1 MVWVGSCQG
10 TAAPAVFGRRETGI
24 CSAGKTFR
32 PGKTFRSFVN
42 RCGYFY
48 NRSFLSG
55 DRGGR
60 FFAGAGEFAV
70 RQGRSGGRGGFQWG
84 QKRLIDSCGTR
95 KFLGSAIRGVKCGA
109 GKFQAGRMAQRFE
122 ASFRW
127 DGMWVAL
134 DGRIL
139 AGRWELRQNG
149 LAGNWDRERVKKR
162 WLKEISGFGEIRAG
176 GTAQEGLTVF
186 LGGKGDIRQA
196 VFWCRQALNGVLAVC
211 REWSGRT
218 VSAGVTQKS
227 FCRKWRMKRARTERK
242 QNRRGHSWR
251 VECGA

>member
-1 MVWVGSCQG
+1 MGKRFSLGKRSAALLTDIGAFITVRFCLG
-10 TAAPAVFGRRETGI
+10 TG
-24 CSAGKTFR
+24 AG
-32 PGKTFRSFVN
+32 G
-42 RCGYFY
+42 
-48 NRSFLSG
+48 
-55 DRGGR
+55 
-60 FFAGAGEFAV
+60 FFAGLGGGFAV
-70 RQGRSGGRGGFQWG
+70 RRGCFGDERVPAGAEAAERFRRDAKVPGARDSGGA
-84 QKRLIDSCGTR
+84 KCGT
-95 KFLGSAIRGVKCGA
+95 

-211 REWSGRT
+211 RKWSGRT
-218 VSAGVTQKS
+218 VSAGVTQKKFLPEMENEKS
-227 FCRKWRMKRARTERK
+227 ADGEETE
-242 QNRRGHSWR
+242 
-251 VECGA
+251 

>member
-1 MVWVGSCQG
+1 MLRWKKHFDPEKRFAALLTDVDTFITVRFCRG
-10 TAAPAVFGRRETGI
+10 T
-24 CSAGKTFR
+24 
-32 PGKTFRSFVN
+32 
-42 RCGYFY
+42 
-48 NRSFLSG
+48 
-55 DRGGR
+55 
-60 FFAGAGEFAV
+60 GAGGFL
-70 RQGRSGGRGGFQWG
+70 RGRGNLPFGKGAPGMSGFRRG
-84 QKRLIDSCGTR
+84 QKRLRDSGGTR